1 MRWGA
6 LNIDLTILVFA
17 IGVGDA
23 RAQVASVA
31 GVAQQYC
38 VSCHSARTKAGDL
51 ILEGAPLT
59 DVAGHAE
66 IWEKALRKVRAGAM
80 PPSGLP
86 RPDVATTA
94 AFIRS
99 LEAQLDGRS
108 ASQVDRSGSQSAQ
121 PRRDRSDGGPAL
133 HRLSRTEYGNAIR
146 DLLDLQIDPASLL
159 PPDDSSAGFDNNAD
173 LLGVSPALLER
184 YLAAAAK
191 ISAIAVGNPSI
202 GATSEIYRVRGDA
215 SQIEHVEGLP
225 IGTRGGIVARHT
237 FPLDGEYMIKVKLLD
252 TNMGAVRGLEEPH
265 QVEVTIDGAR
275 VFLTSIGGDRDFKV
289 SANNATDILEELDA
303 RLTVRVAVKAG
314 PHLVGATFLQRSEA
328 EGGTR
333 LQAFRRST
341 IDMMHHGGLPHVA
354 NVTVSG
360 PFNASGPGDTP
371 SRRRVFSCRPARP
384 SDELGCATSIITG
397 LARRAYRRPATAGEL
412 GRLMTF
418 YRSGRADGSFERG
431 IEMALR
437 GVLANPKFLLR
448 AEANTPAGTITDLDL
463 ASRLSFFLWSSIPDD
478 ELIDLAVARRLSRPA
493 VLDQQVRRMLADS
506 RADALVTN
514 FAGQWLQLRNLRSA
528 APDKNLYP
536 DFDDNLRQAFQRETE
551 LLVGS
556 IIQEDR
562 PVLDLLTA
570 DYSFINERLAR
581 HYGIPGIKGSHFRR
595 VALTQPERQGLL
607 GQGSILLLTSH
618 ADRTAPVVRGK
629 WVLEN
634 LLGVPPPP
642 PAANVPPLEEQD
654 GGLSVRAKM
663 ESHRRSPACA
673 ACHRIMDPI
682 GLALEN
688 FDAIGAWRTRD
699 GGSPIDASGQLM
711 DGTAV
716 DGPVSLRR
724 ALLAKSDVFVGN
736 LAEKL
741 LTYALGRT
749 IGYDDMPA
757 VRTIVRDAARRE
769 NRFSALI
776 MAVVAS
782 RPFRMPSQPAESVGA
797 TARSIDTP
805 SHRGTEE
812 FIR

>member
-1 MRWGA
+1 MRGA
-6 LNIDLTILVFA
+6 LDTGLTILFFSIAVSD
-17 IGVGDA
+17 V
-23 RAQVASVA
+23 RAQAASVA

-38 VSCHSARTKAGDL
+38 VTCHNARTKAGDL
-51 ILEGAPLT
+51 VLEGAPLA
-59 DVAGHAE
+59 DVAAHAE
-66 IWEKALRKVRAGAM
+66 VWEQALRKVRVGAM
-80 PPSGLP
+80 PPAGMP
-86 RPDVATTA
+86 RPDAATTT
-94 AFIRS
+94 AFIRL
-99 LEAQLDGRS
+99 LETQLGGS
-108 ASQVDRSGSQSAQ
+108 ASETSRT
-121 PRRDRSDGGPAL
+121 RRDPPHGGLPHSGPAL
-133 HRLSRTEYGNAIR
+133 HRLNRTEYGNAIR
-146 DLLDLQIDPASLL
+146 DLIDIEIDPAALL

-191 ISAIAVGNPSI
+191 ISAVAVGNPSI
-202 GATSEIYRVRGDA
+202 GPTSEIYRVRGDA

-225 IGTRGGIVARHT
+225 IGTRGGLVAKHT
-237 FPLDGEYMIKVKLLD
+237 FPLDGEYVIKIKLLD
-252 TNMGAVRGLEEPH
+252 TNMAAVRGLEEPH
-265 QVEVTIDGAR
+265 QVEVVIDGQR
-275 VFLTSIGGDRDFKV
+275 VFLTSVGGERDFKV
-289 SANNATDILEELDA
+289 SANNATDIVMELDA

-314 PHLVGATFLQRSEA
+314 PHMVGATFLQRSEA

-360 PFNASGPGDTP
+360 PFNASGSGDTP
-371 SRRRVFSCRPARP
+371 SRRRIFTCRPARP
-384 SDELGCATSIITG
+384 SDELPCATGIITS
-397 LARRAYRRPATAGEL
+397 LARRAYRRPATAAEI

-418 YRSGRADGSFERG
+418 YRSGRGEGSFERG

-448 AEANTPAGTITDLDL
+448 AESSNTDLDL
-463 ASRLSFFLWSSIPDD
+463 ASRLSFFLWSSLPDD

-493 VLDQQVRRMLADS
+493 VLDRQVRRMLADP

-528 APDKNLYP
+528 APDKNLFP

-551 LLVGS
+551 LVVAS
-556 IIQEDR
+556 IIHEDR
-562 PVLDLLTA
+562 PILDLLTA
-570 DYSFINERLAR
+570 DYSFLNERLAR

-595 VALTQPERQGLL
+595 VALTQPERHGLL
-607 GQGSILLLTSH
+607 GKGSILLLTSH

-654 GGLSVRAKM
+654 AGLSVRAKM
-663 ESHRRSPACA
+663 ESHRRSPTCA

-699 GGSPIDASGQLM
+699 GGAPIDASGQLM

-716 DGPVSLRR
+716 DGPVALRR
-724 ALLAKSDVFVGN
+724 ALLAKPEVFVGN

-741 LTYALGRT
+741 LTYALGRK
-749 IGYDDMPA
+749 IEYYDMPA
-757 VRTIVRDAARRE
+757 VRTIVRDTAGQE

-782 RPFRMPSQPAESVGA
+782 RPFRMPSQSPESG
-797 TARSIDTP
+797 
-805 SHRGTEE
+805 RGT
-812 FIR
+812 F

>member
-1 MRWGA
+1 MRGPVAVLSVALLLVAAGA
-6 LNIDLTILVFA
+6 S
-17 IGVGDA
+17 DA

-38 VSCHSARTKAGDL
+38 VSCHNARSKTGDL
-51 ILEGAPLT
+51 VLEGAPLT

-80 PPSGLP
+80 PPAGLP
-86 RPDVATTA
+86 RPDAATTT
-94 AFIRS
+94 AFVRTI
-99 LEAQLDGRS
+99 EKELDAGGS
-108 ASQVDRSGSQSAQ
+108 ASIASRT
-121 PRRDRSDGGPAL
+121 RRDPPHTGPSSGGSAL
-133 HRLSRTEYGNAIR
+133 HRLNRTEYGNAIR
-146 DLLDLQIDPASLL
+146 DLIDLEIDPAALL

-202 GATSEIYRVRGDA
+202 GASSEIYRVRGDA

-225 IGTRGGIVARHT
+225 IGTRGGLVATHT
-237 FPLDGEYMIKVKLLD
+237 FPLDGEYVIKVKLLD

-265 QVEVTIDGAR
+265 QVEVTIDGQR
-275 VFLTSIGGDRDFKV
+275 VFLMSVGGERDFKV
-289 SANNATDILEELDA
+289 SANNATDIAVELDT

-314 PHLVGATFLQRSEA
+314 PHLVGATFLQRSA
-328 EGGTR
+328 AAGGTR

-371 SRRRVFSCRPARP
+371 SRRRIFTCSPARP
-384 SDELGCATSIITG
+384 SDELPCATGIITS
-397 LARRAYRRPATAGEL
+397 LARRAYRRPATADEL
-412 GRLMTF
+412 GRLMAF

-448 AEANTPAGTITDLDL
+448 SESAATSDLDL
-463 ASRLSFFLWSSIPDD
+463 ASRLSFFIWSSIPDE
-478 ELIDLAVARRLSRPA
+478 ELIDLAVTRRLSRPG
-493 VLDQQVRRMLADS
+493 VLDQQVRRMLADP
-506 RADALVTN
+506 RARALATN
-514 FAGQWLQLRNLRSA
+514 FAAQWLQLRNLRSA
-528 APDKNLYP
+528 APDKNLFP

-551 LLVGS
+551 MFVGS
-556 IIQEDR
+556 VIQEDR

-570 DYSFINERLAR
+570 DYSFLNERLAW
-581 HYGIPGIKGSHFRR
+581 HYGILGVKGSHFRR
-595 VALTQPERQGLL
+595 VTLTQPERQGLL

-618 ADRTAPVVRGK
+618 ADRTSPVVRGK

-654 GGLSVRAKM
+654 GGLSVRARM
-663 ESHRRSPACA
+663 ESHRRSPTCA

-699 GGSPIDASGQLM
+699 SGAPIDASGQLM

-716 DGPVSLRR
+716 DGPVGLRR
-724 ALLAKSDVFVGN
+724 ALLAKPDVFVGN

-741 LTYALGRT
+741 LTYALGRKVE
-749 IGYDDMPA
+749 YYDMPA
-757 VRTIVRDAARRE
+757 VRTIVRDAARQE
-769 NRFSALI
+769 HRFRALI
-776 MAVVAS
+776 MGVVAS
-782 RPFRMPSQPAESVGA
+782 RPFRMPSQPPDGG
-797 TARSIDTP
+797 
-805 SHRGTEE
+805 RGTH
-812 FIR
+812 